1 MALWALAKMSSGG
14 LGGLGRLGGGIHQS
28 SSLGRFYYEVNETVA
43 SGRLPSAFPLLFQVR
58 HSIEYLP
65 TCSSQSLKTSEKRR
79 DLRTSW
85 FQISG
90 PKIPRRDRL
99 VPPDH
104 QC

>member
-43 SGRLPSAFPLLFQVR
+43 SGRLPSAFPLLVQVR
-58 HSIEYLP
+58 HSIVHLP
-65 TCSSQSLKTSEKRR
+65 TCSSQSRR

-90 PKIPRRDRL
+90 QKFHVAIDSSL
-99 VPPDH
+99 LTTNVTIKLE
-104 QC
+104 